1 MKQHIIFILAIIM
14 LIMLIVGAMF
24 NLFTLHQTFGQW
36 YSTATLL
43 VMLAS
48 VLVGIYSLIKE
59 GSKIPLFIISTTF

>member
-1 MKQHIIFILAIIM
+1 MKQHIIFILAVIM

-24 NLFTLHQTFGQW
+24 NLFTLHRTFGQW

-48 VLVGIYSLIKE
+48 VLVSIYSLVKE
-59 GSKIPLFIISTTF
+59 GK

>member
-1 MKQHIIFILAIIM
+1 MGQHIIFILAIIM

-24 NLFTLHQTFGQW
+24 NLFTLNKAFGQW

-48 VLVGIYSLIKE
+48 MLVSIYSLTKE
-59 GSKIPLFIISTTF
+59 GR

>member
-1 MKQHIIFILAIIM
+1 MRQYIIFILAIIM

-24 NLFTLHQTFGQW
+24 NLFTLHQTFGKW

-48 VLVGIYSLIKE
+48 VLVSIYSLVKE
-59 GSKIPLFIISTTF
+59 GK

>member
-24 NLFTLHQTFGQW
+24 NLFTLHKTFGQW
-36 YSTATLL
+36 YSIATLL
-43 VMLAS
+43 VMLVS

-59 GSKIPLFIISTTF
+59 EK

>member
-1 MKQHIIFILAIIM
+1 MRQHIIFILAIIM

-24 NLFTLHQTFGQW
+24 NLFILHRTFGQW
-36 YSTATLL
+36 YSAATLL

-59 GSKIPLFIISTTF
+59 GK